1 MFSFGLHCY
10 WAVIFQANKFYCFIG
25 WLTNSVVLSLDDFLL
40 IACHVYTLCFLGCH
54 TSLGYIPIPI
64 ADQAAKWG
72 WWFFIILFHFNTRFI
87 SSRIWRATIHI
98 ESHLKSD
105 DSYRVAFEERR
116 FISSRVWRA
125 TIPYRVALF
134 RKAILVTV
142 GLWGCLFAVIFVR
155 TFAEACRNH
164 SIACLKTSID
174 SFPIILRWSDLL
186 ARRRDHLSWDASDHF
201 SFARCGRSFVARCEQ
216 SWLGWCERS
225 WLGWC
230 ERSWLGW
237 CEWSWLVCAQLQEWP
252 KTIAI
257 FGEGALQLCS
267 VGHPL
272 FSSIKIILMLFFERR
287 LSEARQR

>member
-1 MFSFGLHCY
+1 MCTPFVF
-10 WAVIFQANKFYCFIG
+10 WAVTLPWGTFLFQLLIKLLNEGDDSSLYCFIS
-25 WLTNSVVLSLDDFLL
+25 THDSYRVVFEER
-40 IACHVYTLCFLGCH
+40 
-54 TSLGYIPIPI
+54 
-64 ADQAAKWG
+64 
-72 WWFFIILFHFNTRFI
+72 RFI

-98 ESHLKSD
+98 ESHLKND
-105 DSYRVAFEERR
+105 DSYRVVFEERR
-116 FISSRVWRA
+116 FVSSRVWRA

-142 GLWGCLFAVIFVR
+142 GLWGCLFAVIFVW

-186 ARRRDHLSWDASDHF
+186 ARRRDHLSWDTINYLSRDVSDHF

-230 ERSWLGW
+230 E
-237 CEWSWLVCAQLQEWP
+237 WSWLVCAQLQEWS

-257 FGEGALQLCS
+257 FGEGASGDCYT
-267 VGHPL
+267 
-272 FSSIKIILMLFFERR
+272 RR
-287 LSEARQR
+287 GLAVVSRGTPFVFQY